1 MRLVR
6 IWRGALGDLHVEHDD
21 LVRHCRDLVAETA
34 SYLAI
39 LLECKHDL
47 ATSFALLIVHDL
59 VDWVVDLDVNVE
71 EAALG
76 HLVDDVDLVARLA
89 RLVEAVLATRQNRG
103 EKGVAAIQ
111 HH

>member
-47 ATSFALLIVHDL
+47 
-59 VDWVVDLDVNVE
+59 
-71 EAALG
+71 
-76 HLVDDVDLVARLA
+76 
-89 RLVEAVLATRQNRG
+89 
-103 EKGVAAIQ
+103 K
-111 HH
+111 